1 LKLKIEIVTPA
12 PLGSLHGNRMTAL
25 RWQKILTLLNHQCTL
40 AQEWTSKPCDVLVA
54 LHGLRSFES
63 IQRFKHAHPTRPLV
77 LIMTGTD
84 IYRDLKNSEKVHR
97 SMDLADAIVV
107 LSGGRVVAPGAEAV
121 SEWGDVNRFFG
132 GIELFKADRAPLL
145 IFTGGWSP
153 LEPKAR
159 PEGEWMLEY
168 ARTLGVPTKN
178 MLSTG
183 PVFNTAEESQ
193 AVAALLS
200 KSSAAGRKPHVL
212 LVTSAF
218 HVNRAQRLFERAG
231 LRVSPFPVDFKVSAG
246 GKRGFLDFLPS
257 AGALELTNKAWH
269 EMYGRLYYAIRA
281 VVQ

>member
-1 LKLKIEIVTPA
+1 MQVY
-12 PLGSLHGNRMTAL
+12 LH
-25 RWQKILTLLNHQCTL
+25 KILPFLLLPVGLTLMLLL
-40 AQEWTSKPCDVLVA
+40 AGLLLKRRSLVWLGLAVLW
-54 LHGLRSFES
+54 LSSTPILSNFMIRSAENWAERLP
-63 IQRFKHAHPTRPLV
+63 INDMPT
-77 LIMTGTD
+77 
-84 IYRDLKNSEKVHR
+84 
-97 SMDLADAIVV
+97 ADAIVV